1 MQRFSRSLLICL
13 VLLCGTSGCT
23 VNVSVN
29 AMRETDLGSH
39 HVVVRPGSTTTST
52 TEATFGENATYEFTC
67 GDVQIKIENEA
78 LAVNGKSYGML
89 KPGES
94 IEVDHGKVLVAGE
107 VRQPVAVDKANEASQ
122 PPQTKP
128 EVD

>member
-1 MQRFSRSLLICL
+1 MHRFSRSLLTCL
-13 VLLCGTSGCT
+13 VLICGTSGCS

-39 HVVVRPGSTTTST
+39 HVVVRPGSTMTST
-52 TEATFGENATYEFTC
+52 TEATFCENATYEFTC

-78 LAVNGKSYGML
+78 LTVNVKSYGML

-94 IEVDHGKVLVAGE
+94 IEVDHGKVLVAGK
-107 VRQPVAVDKANEASQ
+107 VRQPVAVEKTNEAGQ
-122 PPQTKP
+122 PPPTTP
-128 EVD
+128 EAD